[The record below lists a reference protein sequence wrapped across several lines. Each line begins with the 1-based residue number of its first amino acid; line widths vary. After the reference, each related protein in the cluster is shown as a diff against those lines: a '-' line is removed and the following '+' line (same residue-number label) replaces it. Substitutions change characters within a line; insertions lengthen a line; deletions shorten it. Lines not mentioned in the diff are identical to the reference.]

1 MKLLKY
7 LERRGES
14 VRHFAAR
21 AGVKRTTINSIL
33 YNNANGCRI
42 DIAWRIV
49 TATRDEPAGRG
60 GTVDWLDLIP

>member
-1 MKLLKY
+1 MKLDKY

-21 AGVKRTTINSIL
+21 SGVKRSTLNSIL
-33 YNNANGCRI
+33 YGFSTCRL
-42 DIAWRIV
+42 DTAWRIV
-49 TATRDEPAGRG
+49 SATRDEPAGRG